1 MRGEAVPQRV
11 RRHPLLDPGDLGGGV
26 DGAVELACR
35 ERLDRIAPR
44 KQPAAR
50 QQHAEPPA
58 LAPPVAQQFEQ
69 LRRVFGVRAIAQ
81 EIEIRLPS
89 DKKTGDDEI
98 AKRAADIL
106 RWRVGV
112 PADQITIKVEKGVVT
127 LDGEVDCQFQRKQAE
142 NAVHNLTGV
151 IGINNLICVRARPQ
165 IPKIKE
171 KIQQALKR
179 SAELDSSQVT
189 VHAEGGTVVLGG
201 KVHAWFERDLAEQA
215 AWSAL
220 GVTDV
225 QDHIEIE
232 PWAPVITRGSLQ

>member
-1 MRGEAVPQRV
+1 MISDHKLRQDVTDELDFEPSLDASHIAV
-11 RRHPLLDPGDLGGGV
+11 GV
-26 DGAVELACR
+26 HDGVVTLTGSVSSYADKLAA
-35 ERLDRIAPR
+35 ER
-44 KQPAAR
+44 AA
-50 QQHAEPPA
+50 
-58 LAPPVAQQFEQ
+58 
-69 LRRVFGVRAIAQ
+69 RRVFGVRAIAQ
-81 EIEIRLPS
+81 EIEIRLLS

-98 AKRAADIL
+98 AKRTADIL

-112 PADQITIKVEKGVVT
+112 PADRITIKVEKGVVT
-127 LDGEVDCQFQRKQAE
+127 LAGDVDWQFQRKQAE

-151 IGINNLICVRARPQ
+151 IGINNLIRVSARPQ
-165 IPKIKE
+165 APKIKE

-189 VHAEGGTVVLGG
+189 VHAEGGTVILGG

-215 AWSAL
+215 AWSAP

-232 PWAPVITRGSLQ
+232 PWDPAITRSSLQ